1 MASYTN
7 QTEDIEWQETYKCR
21 CRLDASVC
29 NNKQRWNKDKCR
41 CECRE
46 ELSDKERCD
55 KGFIWIP
62 SNCNWECDK
71 SCNIGEYLDYKNCK
85 CRQKRAGSLV
95 EECRKNIDK
104 NEMIYNE
111 TINVS
116 LSDCKCGSY
125 KPYIVLFVVVLVRSV
140 IIIAVFI
147 YFHWYSKKINNQFCL
162 RKDNFR
168 IKFNPSTQT
177 TIYGTYK

>member
-1 MASYTN
+1 MTSFTYP
-7 QTEDIEWQETYKCR
+7 TEDIEWQETYKCR
-21 CRLDASVC
+21 CRLNASVC

-41 CECRE
+41 RECRE
-46 ELSDKERCD
+46 ELSDKKRCD

-104 NEMIYNE
+104 NEMIYN
-111 TINVS
+111 
-116 LSDCKCGSY
+116 
-125 KPYIVLFVVVLVRSV
+125 
-140 IIIAVFI
+140 
-147 YFHWYSKKINNQFCL
+147 
-162 RKDNFR
+162 
-168 IKFNPSTQT
+168 
-177 TIYGTYK
+177 